1 MTWWYNTLLMPRI
14 SKIVKTGSKVAVC
27 AASARGAN
35 WLGEKIV
42 DGYFYPNDSLEPL
55 ARFAGGYLLPFVVVC
70 MEVAIFDSFR
80 SHSTQYGDS
89 GQTEQKVIDLNQ
101 QSMLRRGTPLY
112 TEENNQDLA

>member
-1 MTWWYNTLLMPRI
+1 MSRI
-14 SKIVKTGSKVAVC
+14 RKFVKASSMAAVVG
-27 AASARGAN
+27 ASAYSAN

-42 DGYFYPNDSLEPL
+42 DGYFYPNDSLEPF

-101 QSMLRRGTPLY
+101 QSMLRRGTPLR
-112 TEENNQDLA
+112 TEDDDQDLA